1 MLFLCTSLLN
11 IKSSININPLIE
23 DRGSEVVADSDQ
35 SLEKLK

>member
-1 MLFLCTSLLN
+1 MHIITNQGCHD
-11 IKSSININPLIE
+11 SININPLIE

>member
-1 MLFLCTSLLN
+1 MH
-11 IKSSININPLIE
+11 IIIDQGYQSSININPLIE